1 MSEAFMSFILVA
13 TLIGSLAIGLWV
25 SIALFVTGIVGI
37 LLFSSAP
44 ITNVLAT
51 NIWSSSSEWSLAAL
65 PLFIWM
71 GEILFRSRMSKDLFT
86 GLAPWMRSMPGGL
99 GHVGILASGIFA
111 AVSGSSAA
119 TCATVAKVAVPE
131 LTARGY
137 DEKLV
142 LGTVAG
148 SGTLGLLI
156 PPSII
161 LIVYGVAAEQSIAR
175 LFIAG
180 VLPGILVIGLFM
192 GYVALWSVTGRAKT
206 PPKDPPMSF
215 WEKIKAS
222 RTLLPVALLIAGVV
236 GSIYLGLASP
246 TDSAA
251 VGVVLALFMSWL
263 FGDLNWKTFKEGLIA
278 ATLSSSMIAFILA
291 GSAFLTLAMGY
302 SGLPA
307 SIARG
312 ITDMGMSHFA
322 LLAALTVFF
331 IAMGCFLDGI
341 SIVVLTT
348 AVLLPAVQASGID
361 SIWFGVYLVLVVEM
375 GQLTP
380 PVGLNLFVLQGMC
393 GRDIWYISK
402 AAFPFFLMLI
412 LAVALVAIFPDIV
425 LSLPRMMYG
434 SS

>member
-1 MSEAFMSFILVA
+1 MSIAFTAVILVG
-13 TLIGSLAIGLWV
+13 TLFGSLAIGLWV
-25 SIALFVTGIVGI
+25 SVALFVTGLIGI

-44 ITNVLAT
+44 IADVLAT
-51 NIWSSSSEWSLAAL
+51 NIWSSSTEWSLAAL

-86 GLAPWMRSMPGGL
+86 GLAPWMRSVPGGL

-131 LTARGY
+131 LKSRGY
-137 DEKLV
+137 DESLI

-148 SGTLGLLI
+148 SATLGLLI

-161 LIVYGVAAEQSIAR
+161 MIVYGVAADQSIAR

-180 VLPGILVIGLFM
+180 VLPGLVVIALFM
-192 GYVALWSVTGRAKT
+192 SYVALQSMTGRAKT
-206 PPKDPPMSF
+206 PPKDPPTTF
-215 WEKIKAS
+215 IQKLQAS
-222 RTLLPVALLIAGVV
+222 KTLLPVVLLIVGVM

-251 VGVVLALFMSWL
+251 VGVVLALLMSWW
-263 FGDLNWKTFKEGLIA
+263 FGDLNWRTFKEGLLA

-307 SIARG
+307 TIAQW
-312 ITDMGMSHFA
+312 ITGMGMSHYM

-331 IAMGCFLDGI
+331 IIMGCFLDGI

-361 SIWFGVYLVLVVEM
+361 TIWFGVYLVLVVEI

-380 PVGLNLFVLQGMC
+380 PVGLNLFVLQGMS
-393 GRDIWYISK
+393 GRDIVFISK

-412 LAVALVAIFPDIV
+412 LAVIIFTIFPDIV
-425 LSLPRMMYG
+425 MILPRMMYG
-434 SS
+434 N

>member
-1 MSEAFMSFILVA
+1 MAVTLVLA
-13 TLIGSLAIGLWV
+13 LLGSLALGVWV
-25 SIALFVTGIVGI
+25 SIALFLTGAVGV

-44 ITNVLAT
+44 VFNVLGT
-51 NIWSSSSEWSLAAL
+51 NIWSSSTEWSLAAL

-86 GLAPWMRSMPGGL
+86 GLAPWMRSVPGGL

-119 TCATVAKVAVPE
+119 TCATVSKVAVPE
-131 LTARGY
+131 LKARGY

-142 LGTVAG
+142 LGTIAG
-148 SGTLGLLI
+148 SSTLGLLI

-161 LIVYGVAAEQSIAR
+161 MIVYGVAAEQSIAR

-180 VLPGILVIGLFM
+180 ILPGLVIIAM
-192 GYVALWSVTGRAKT
+192 YMTYVALWSVIGRARM
-206 PPKDPPMSF
+206 PPKEPAMPFS
-215 WEKIKAS
+215 EKLRAS
-222 RTLLPVALLIAGVV
+222 RRLLPVVLLIAGVV

-251 VGVVLALFMSWL
+251 VGVVLALLMTWL

-291 GSAFLTLAMGY
+291 GSAFLTMAMGY

-307 SIARG
+307 DIARW
-312 ITDMGMSHFA
+312 ITGMGMSHYA
-322 LLAALTVFF
+322 LLAALMIFF
-331 IAMGCFLDGI
+331 IVMGCFLDGI
-341 SIVVLTT
+341 SIVILTT
-348 AVLLPAVQASGID
+348 AVLLPAIQASGID
-361 SIWFGVYLVLVVEM
+361 PIWFGVYLVLVVEM

-380 PVGLNLFVLQGMC
+380 PVGLNLFVLQGVS
-393 GRDIWYISK
+393 GRDIIYISK

-412 LAVALVAIFPDIV
+412 FAAAIFTVFPDIV
-425 LSLPRMMYG
+425 MVLPRMMYG
-434 SS
+434 N

>member
-1 MSEAFMSFILVA
+1 MSVTLTGIILVA
-13 TLIGSLAIGLWV
+13 VLFGGLAIGLWV
-25 SIALFVTGIVGI
+25 SVALFVTGLIGV

-44 ITNVLAT
+44 IAEVLGT
-51 NIWSSSSEWSLAAL
+51 NIWSSSTEWSLAAL

-86 GLAPWMRSMPGGL
+86 GLAPWMRSVPGGL

-131 LTARGY
+131 LKSRGY
-137 DEKLV
+137 DESLI

-148 SGTLGLLI
+148 SATLGLLI

-161 LIVYGVAAEQSIAR
+161 MIVYGVAADQSIAR

-180 VLPGILVIGLFM
+180 VMPGLVVIALFM
-192 GYVALWSVTGRAKT
+192 SYVALQSATGRAKT
-206 PPKDPPMSF
+206 PPKDAPTTF
-215 WEKIKAS
+215 IQKLQAS
-222 RTLLPVALLIAGVV
+222 RTLLPVVLLIVGVM

-251 VGVVLALFMSWL
+251 VGVVLALLMSWW

-307 SIARG
+307 AIAQW
-312 ITDMGMSHFA
+312 ITGMEMSHYMF
-322 LLAALTVFF
+322 LAALTIFF
-331 IAMGCFLDGI
+331 IIMGCFLDGI

-361 SIWFGVYLVLVVEM
+361 TIWFGVYLVLVVEM

-393 GRDIWYISK
+393 GRDILFISK
-402 AAFPFFLMLI
+402 AAFPFFLLLI
-412 LAVALVAIFPDIV
+412 LAVVIFTVFPDIV
-425 LSLPRMMYG
+425 MFLPRMMYG
-434 SS
+434 S

>member
-1 MSEAFMSFILVA
+1 MSEALMSFMLVVV
-13 TLIGSLAIGLWV
+13 LIGSLALGVWV
-25 SIALFVTGIVGI
+25 SIALFLTGLAGV
-37 LLFSSAP
+37 LMFSSAP
-44 ITNVLAT
+44 PLNVLAT

-131 LTARGY
+131 LKARGY
-137 DEKLV
+137 DESLV
-142 LGTVAG
+142 LGTIAG

-180 VLPGILVIGLFM
+180 VLPGTLVIGLFM
-192 GYVALWSVTGRAKT
+192 AYVALCSSTGRVVT
-206 PPKDPPMSF
+206 PPKDPPMRF
-215 WEKIKAS
+215 IDKLKAS
-222 RTLLPVALLIAGVV
+222 RTLIPVTILIIGVV
-236 GSIYLGLASP
+236 GSIYTGLASP

-251 VGVVLALFMSWL
+251 VGVVLALLMSWF
-263 FGDLNWKTFKEGLIA
+263 FGDLNWQTFKEGLVA

-307 SIARG
+307 TIATW
-312 ITDMGMSHFA
+312 ITGMELSHVTF
-322 LLAALTVFF
+322 LAVLTVFF
-331 IAMGCFLDGI
+331 VLMGCFLDGI

-361 SIWFGVYLVLVVEM
+361 TIWFGIYLVLVVEM

-380 PVGLNLFVLQGMC
+380 PVGLNLFVLQGMT
-393 GRDIWYISK
+393 GRDIVFISK
-402 AAFPFFLMLI
+402 AAFPFFLMLMV
-412 LAVALVAIFPDIV
+412 AVALLAVFPDIA
-425 LSLPRMMYG
+425 LSLPEMMYG
-434 SS
+434 N

>member
-1 MSEAFMSFILVA
+1 MSETMATIILLA
-13 TLIGSLAIGLWV
+13 TLFGCLALGLWV
-25 SIALFVTGIVGI
+25 SVSLLVTGLVGM

-44 ITNVLAT
+44 LAEALAT
-51 NIWSSSSEWSLAAL
+51 NVWTSSTEWSLAAL

-71 GEILFRSRMSKDLFT
+71 GEILFRSRMSGDLFS
-86 GLAPWMRSMPGGL
+86 GLAPWMRSVPGGL

-111 AVSGSSAA
+111 AVCGSSAA

-131 LTARGY
+131 LKARGY
-137 DEKLV
+137 DESLV
-142 LGTVAG
+142 LGTIAG
-148 SGTLGLLI
+148 SATLGLLI

-161 LIVYGVAAEQSIAR
+161 MIVYGVAAEQSIAR

-180 VLPGILVIGLFM
+180 VLPGIVVMGLYM
-192 GYVALWSVTGRAKT
+192 GYVALWATANRAKV
-206 PPKDPPMSF
+206 PPKEARSTLMQ
-215 WEKIKAS
+215 KVRAS
-222 RTLLPVALLIAGVV
+222 RTLLPVMLLIAGVV

-251 VGVVLALFMSWL
+251 VGVVLALLMSWF
-263 FGDLNWKTFKEGLIA
+263 FGDLDWRTFREGLVA
-278 ATLSSSMIAFILA
+278 ATLTSSMIAFILA

-307 SIARG
+307 AIARW
-312 ITDMGMSHFA
+312 ITGMELGHFT

-331 IAMGCFLDGI
+331 VVMGCFLDGI

-361 SIWFGVYLVLVVEM
+361 LIWFGVYLVLVVEM

-380 PVGLNLFVLQGMC
+380 PVGLNLFVLQGMT
-393 GRDIWYISK
+393 GRDILYISR
-402 AAFPFFLMLI
+402 AVFPFFLMLI
-412 LAVALVAIFPDIV
+412 VAVAIFTAFPEIV
-425 LSLPRMMYG
+425 MILPRMMFER
-434 SS
+434 

>member
-1 MSEAFMSFILVA
+1 MSTTVMTVLLVLA
-13 TLIGSLAIGLWV
+13 LMGSLAVGVWV
-25 SIALFVTGIVGI
+25 SIALFVTGVVGVF
-37 LLFSSAP
+37 LFSSAP
-44 ITNVLAT
+44 IFDVLGTNM
-51 NIWSSSSEWSLAAL
+51 WSSSTEWSLAAL

-71 GEILFRSRMSKDLFT
+71 GEILFRSRMSSDLFT
-86 GLAPWMRSMPGGL
+86 GLAPWMRSVPGGL

-131 LTARGY
+131 LKARGY

-148 SGTLGLLI
+148 SATLGLLI

-161 LIVYGVAAEQSIAR
+161 MIVYGVAAEQSIAR

-180 VLPGILVIGLFM
+180 VLPGLVVIGLYM
-192 GYVALWSVTGRAKT
+192 GYVALMSVSGRAPV
-206 PPKDPPMSF
+206 PPREPAMSLAA
-215 WEKIKAS
+215 KLKAS
-222 RTLLPVALLIAGVV
+222 RRLLPVVLLIAGVV

-251 VGVVLALFMSWL
+251 VGVALALLITWL
-263 FGDLNWKTFKEGLIA
+263 FGDLTWKSFKEGLIA

-307 SIARG
+307 DIARW
-312 ITDMGMSHFA
+312 ITGMGLSNYT

-331 IAMGCFLDGI
+331 IVMGCFLDGI
-341 SIVVLTT
+341 SIVILTT

-361 SIWFGVYLVLVVEM
+361 PIWFGVYLVLVVEM

-380 PVGLNLFVLQGMC
+380 PVGLNLFVLQGMS

-402 AAFPFFLMLI
+402 AAFPFFLMLV
-412 LAVALVAIFPDIV
+412 LAAALFTVFPDIV
-425 LSLPRMMYG
+425 MLLPKMMYG
-434 SS
+434 N

>member
-1 MSEAFMSFILVA
+1 MSDPTMSFILVA
-13 TLIGSLAIGLWV
+13 VLFGSLALGVWV
-25 SIALFVTGIVGI
+25 SVALFATGLAGI

-86 GLAPWMRSMPGGL
+86 GLAPWMRSLPGGL
-99 GHVGILASGIFA
+99 AHVGILASGIFA

-131 LTARGY
+131 LKARGY
-137 DEKLV
+137 DESLV
-142 LGTVAG
+142 LGTIAG

-180 VLPGILVIGLFM
+180 VLPGMMVVCLFM
-192 GYVALWSVTGRAKT
+192 AYVALWSASGRATT
-206 PPKDPPMSF
+206 PPKDPPMAF
-215 WEKIKAS
+215 MQKLKAS
-222 RTLLPVALLIAGVV
+222 RTLLPVALLIIGVV

-251 VGVVLALFMSWL
+251 VGVALSLLMSWL
-263 FGDLNWKTFKEGLIA
+263 FGDLNWKTFKEGLIS
-278 ATLSSSMIAFILA
+278 ATLTSSMIAFILA
-291 GSAFLTLAMGY
+291 GSAFLTIAMGY

-307 SIARG
+307 TIARW
-312 ITDMGMSHFA
+312 ITEMGMSHFA
-322 LLAALTVFF
+322 LLATLTVFF
-331 IAMGCFLDGI
+331 VVMGCFLDGI

-380 PVGLNLFVLQGMC
+380 PVGLNLFVLQGMT
-393 GRDIWYISK
+393 GRDIIYISK
-402 AAFPFFLMLI
+402 AAFPFFLMLC
-412 LAVALVAIFPDIV
+412 LAVALVASFPDIV
-425 LSLPRMMYG
+425 LLLPRMMYG
-434 SS
+434 V

>member
-1 MSEAFMSFILVA
+1 MSASFMSLILLLV
-13 TLIGSLAIGLWV
+13 LFGSLAIGLWI
-25 SIALFVTGIVGI
+25 SIALFVTGLVGVV
-37 LLFSSAP
+37 LFSSAP
-44 ITNVLAT
+44 IADVLGT
-51 NIWSSSSEWSLAAL
+51 NIWTSSTEWSLAAL

-86 GLAPWMRSMPGGL
+86 GLAPWMRSVPGGL

-131 LTARGY
+131 LKARGY
-137 DEKLV
+137 DERLV

-148 SGTLGLLI
+148 SATLGLLI

-161 LIVYGVAAEQSIAR
+161 MIVYGVAAEQSIAR

-180 VLPGILVIGLFM
+180 VLPGLVVIALYM
-192 GYVALWSVTGRAKT
+192 SYVALQSLTGRAKT
-206 PPKDPPMSF
+206 PPKDPPTTLLQKF
-215 WEKIKAS
+215 QAS
-222 RTLLPVALLIAGVV
+222 RRLLPVVLLIAGVV

-251 VGVVLALFMSWL
+251 VGVVLALAMSWL
-263 FGDLNWKTFKEGLIA
+263 FGDLTWQSFKEGLIA

-307 SIARG
+307 TIAG
-312 ITDMGMSHFA
+312 WITGMQLSTYTF
-322 LLAALTVFF
+322 LAVLTVFF
-331 IAMGCFLDGI
+331 IIMGCFLDGI

-348 AVLLPAVQASGID
+348 AVLLPAVQAAGID
-361 SIWFGVYLVLVVEM
+361 TIWFGVYLVLVVEM

-380 PVGLNLFVLQGMC
+380 PVGLNLFVLQGMT
-393 GRDIWYISK
+393 GRDIVFISK
-402 AAFPFFLMLI
+402 AAFPFFAMLI
-412 LAVALVAIFPDIV
+412 LAAAIFTVFPDIV
-425 LSLPRMMYG
+425 MVLPHMMYG
-434 SS
+434 S

>member
-1 MSEAFMSFILVA
+1 MSVTLTGVILVA
-13 TLIGSLAIGLWV
+13 VLFGCLAVGLWV
-25 SIALFVTGIVGI
+25 SIALFVTGLIGV

-44 ITNVLAT
+44 IADVLST
-51 NIWSSSSEWSLAAL
+51 NIWSSSTEWSLAAL

-86 GLAPWMRSMPGGL
+86 GLAPWMRSVPGGL

-131 LTARGY
+131 LKSRGY
-137 DEKLV
+137 DESLI

-148 SGTLGLLI
+148 SATLGLLI

-161 LIVYGVAAEQSIAR
+161 MIVYGVAADQSIAR

-180 VLPGILVIGLFM
+180 VLPGLVVIALFM
-192 GYVALWSVTGRAKT
+192 SYVAMQSTTGRAKT
-206 PPKDPPMSF
+206 PPKDPPTTF
-215 WEKIKAS
+215 IQKLEAS
-222 RTLLPVALLIAGVV
+222 RTLLPVVLLIAGVM

-251 VGVVLALFMSWL
+251 VGVVLALLMSWW

-307 SIARG
+307 AIAQW
-312 ITDMGMSHFA
+312 ITGMGMGHYMF
-322 LLAALTVFF
+322 LAALTIFF
-331 IAMGCFLDGI
+331 VIMGCFLDGI

-361 SIWFGVYLVLVVEM
+361 TIWFGVYLVLVVEI

-393 GRDIWYISK
+393 GRDILFISK
-402 AAFPFFLMLI
+402 AAFPFFLLLI
-412 LAVALVAIFPDIV
+412 LAVVIFTAFPDIV
-425 LSLPRMMYG
+425 MILPRMMYG
-434 SS
+434 S